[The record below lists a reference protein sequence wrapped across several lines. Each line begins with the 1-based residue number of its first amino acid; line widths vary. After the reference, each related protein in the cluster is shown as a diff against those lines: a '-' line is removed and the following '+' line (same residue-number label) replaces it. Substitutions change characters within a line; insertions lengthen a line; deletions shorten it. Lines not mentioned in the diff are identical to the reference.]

1 MNEKQIKGDELISK
15 AREII
20 QELIDTGARSWS
32 LHIPA
37 RINEDPDLILSRVV
51 ADFESE
57 RTLRIEAENK
67 LHELQDAV
75 ALRTQRQVSMGN
87 NSNDY
92 QIKYSLIFPKQGL
105 MDEILISNIQE
116 SRKRREKE

>member
-1 MNEKQIKGDELISK
+1 MNEVKRLQDYIEQYENHNPGKFARAGGDDGKIYYQ
-15 AREII
+15 REFVGLLWDNIAKKHNK
-20 QELIDTGARSWS
+20 L
-32 LHIPA
+32 
-37 RINEDPDLILSRVV
+37 
-51 ADFESE
+51 ESE
-57 RTLRIEAENK
+57 RTLRIEAEKK
-67 LHELQDAV
+67 LHELQDAI

-116 SRKRREKE
+116 SRKRREGK

>member
-57 RTLRIEAENK
+57 RALRIEAEKK
-67 LHELQDAV
+67 LHELQDAI

-116 SRKRREKE
+116 SRKRREV

>member
-1 MNEKQIKGDELISK
+1 MI
-15 AREII
+15 
-20 QELIDTGARSWS
+20 
-32 LHIPA
+32 
-37 RINEDPDLILSRVV
+37 
-51 ADFESE
+51 DFESE
-57 RTLRIEAENK
+57 RTLRIEAETK

-105 MDEILISNIQE
+105 MDEILISNIEE
-116 SRKRREKE
+116 SRKRREGK

>member
-57 RTLRIEAENK
+57 RTLRIEAEKK
-67 LHELQDAV
+67 LHELQDAI

-105 MDEILISNIQE
+105 MDEILISNIRE